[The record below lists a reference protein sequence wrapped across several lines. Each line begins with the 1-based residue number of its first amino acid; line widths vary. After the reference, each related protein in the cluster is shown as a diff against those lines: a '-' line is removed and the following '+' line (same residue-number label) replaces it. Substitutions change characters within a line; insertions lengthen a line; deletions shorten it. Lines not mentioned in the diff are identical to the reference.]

1 MLRREASDC
10 VILNKLGGSSDDHLL
25 QRGATRGPYETVG
38 VVLIVAAGTVFFR
51 GEFEGKGVEAFAY
64 MDDTALGLVGGTE
77 KYGESQTLP
86 SACS

>member
-1 MLRREASDC
+1 MRPSVLCSSLRPG
-10 VILNKLGGSSDDHLL
+10 LF
-25 QRGATRGPYETVG
+25 
-38 VVLIVAAGTVFFR
+38 FFR